1 MVLRVKYHQTV
12 IYHSYVSHNQRVSY
26 IPYIPD
32 MDPMG
37 ISLWYHSC
45 YPLRISIAQDLLV
58 TVSESGAALCSQA
71 VAATRPP
78 RRDGGG
84 GLPAIAREGGKIMD
98 II

>member
-1 MVLRVKYHQTV
+1 
-12 IYHSYVSHNQRVSY
+12 
-26 IPYIPD
+26 
-32 MDPMG
+32 
-37 ISLWYHSC
+37 
-45 YPLRISIAQDLLV
+45 LRISIAQDLLV